1 MSKIIIVHS
10 LSESKLRKAVE
21 LGGMPLPSIAA
32 MKPDNDFT
40 RFGAITFI
48 LKPESVDPK
57 DKKNLFFDRDIFS
70 QRIPELYYDIDKKAL
85 TNLHKQLDT
94 MVDNNKNLEPLFNL
108 YDLDSLKRK
117 SSDYIEDRIKSSPL
131 VRLMF
136 MQKMNPSYELPTKV
150 DKLQSDLS
158 SDLVFQDY
166 MKSRIHNLQHDDSF
180 KLALHA
186 VLERRHTFYKE
197 TIGLTIA
204 DDIMADYKKTLFNQQ
219 GDLNS
224 YSSDLE
230 KIINDVKRY
239 TGDAKILDVEKTRD
253 ELSKFADVHAAD
265 YNEFFADITQDI
277 FVKPHLRNGTRKV
290 EYNLDTISKFMLRQ
304 QVTGAEDV
312 NDTSIGKIS
321 SSYST
326 QFNSYA
332 DMISYVD
339 KLDTMEDRHNQT
351 DALNRRIF
359 DLAEKLQ
366 PHSDYSRFFDVQEY
380 LSLALTRVS
389 TVEQFSTKLSKQ
401 GFDITTIPQAVIQEG
416 FDICNGIKN
425 LSSHY
430 FEGKPQK
437 VIYFDDFQAVALP
450 KNTSQ
455 DIIKA
460 LDGKVNIHFYENQEE
475 KKAIFSKYA
484 FDSAPKKV
492 NKLKNF

>member
-166 MKSRIHNLQHDDSF
+166 MKSRLHNLQHDDSF
-180 KLALHA
+180 KLALHD

-401 GFDITTIPQAVIQEG
+401 GFDITTIPQDVIQEG

>member
-1 MSKIIIVHS
+1 
-10 LSESKLRKAVE
+10 
-21 LGGMPLPSIAA
+21 
-32 MKPDNDFT
+32 
-40 RFGAITFI
+40 
-48 LKPESVDPK
+48 
-57 DKKNLFFDRDIFS
+57 
-70 QRIPELYYDIDKKAL
+70 
-85 TNLHKQLDT
+85 

-166 MKSRIHNLQHDDSF
+166 MKSRLHNLQHDDSF
-180 KLALHA
+180 KLALHD

-401 GFDITTIPQAVIQEG
+401 GFDITTIPQDVIQEG

>member
-32 MKPDNDFT
+32 MKPDNEFT
-40 RFGAITFI
+40 RFGNITFI
-48 LKPESVDPK
+48 LKPESVNPK

-85 TNLHKQLDT
+85 SSLHKQLDT
-94 MVDNNKNLEPLFNL
+94 MVDNNKSLEPLFNL

-117 SSDYIEDRIKSSPL
+117 SSDYIEDRLKSSPL

-136 MQKMNPSYELPTKV
+136 IQKMNPAYELPTKI

-158 SDLVFQDY
+158 ADLIFQDY
-166 MKSRIHNLQHDDSF
+166 MKKRIHTLQHDDDF
-180 KLALHA
+180 KTALHA
-186 VLERRHTFYKE
+186 VLERRHTYYKE

-204 DDIMADYKKTLFNQQ
+204 DDIMNGYKKTIFNQQ
-219 GDLNS
+219 GDINS

-239 TGDAKILDVEKTRD
+239 SGDSKILDVEKARD
-253 ELSKFADVHAAD
+253 ELSKFADSHTAD
-265 YNEFFADITQDI
+265 YNEFFSGLTQDI

-290 EYNLDTISKFMLRQ
+290 EYNLDTISKYMLRQ

-326 QFNSYA
+326 QFTSYD

-351 DALNRRIF
+351 DALNKRIF
-359 DLAEKLQ
+359 ELAEKIQ
-366 PHSDYSRFFDVQEY
+366 PHSPYSRFFDVQEY
-380 LSLALTRVS
+380 LSLALARVS
-389 TVEQFSTKLSKQ
+389 TVDQFYTKLAKQ
-401 GFDITTIPQAVIQEG
+401 GFDVTAIPQEVINEG
-416 FDICNGIKN
+416 FDICHGIKN

-437 VIYFDDFQAVALP
+437 VIYFDDFQAVAMP
-450 KNTSQ
+450 KNTAP

-460 LDGKVNIHFYENQEE
+460 LDGKVNIHFYETQEE
-475 KKAIFSKYA
+475 KKAIFSKYS
-484 FDSAPKKV
+484 FDSAPKKL

>member
-32 MKPDNDFT
+32 MKPDNEFT
-40 RFGAITFI
+40 RFGNITFI

-85 TNLHKQLDT
+85 TSLHKQLDT
-94 MVDNNKNLEPLFNL
+94 MVDNNKSLEPLFNL

-117 SSDYIEDRIKSSPL
+117 SSDYIEDRLKSSPL

-136 MQKMNPSYELPTKV
+136 IQKMNPSFELPTKV

-158 SDLVFQDY
+158 SDLIFQDY

-180 KLALHA
+180 KSALYA

-197 TIGLTIA
+197 TIGITIA

-401 GFDITTIPQAVIQEG
+401 GFDITTIPQDVIQEG

>member
-32 MKPDNDFT
+32 MKPDNEFT
-40 RFGAITFI
+40 RFGNITFI

-85 TNLHKQLDT
+85 TSLHKQLDT
-94 MVDNNKNLEPLFNL
+94 MVDNNKSLEPLFNL

-117 SSDYIEDRIKSSPL
+117 SSDYIEDRLKSSPL

-136 MQKMNPSYELPTKV
+136 IQKMNPSYELPTKV

-158 SDLVFQDY
+158 SDLIFQDY

-180 KLALHA
+180 KAALHE
-186 VLERRHTFYKE
+186 VLERKHTFYKE
-197 TIGLTIA
+197 TVGLTIA
-204 DDIMADYKKTLFNQQ
+204 DDIMADYKKTLFNQD

-239 TGDAKILDVEKTRD
+239 TGESKILDIDKTRD
-253 ELSKFADVHAAD
+253 ELMKFVHVHAAD
-265 YNEFFADITQDI
+265 YNEFFTNITQDI

-290 EYNLDTISKFMLRQ
+290 DYNLETISKFMLKQ

-321 SSYST
+321 SSYSI

-339 KLDTMEDRHNQT
+339 KLDTIEDRHNQI
-351 DALNRRIF
+351 DSLNRRIF
-359 DLAEKLQ
+359 ELAEKLQ
-366 PHSDYSRFFDVQEY
+366 PHSKYSRFFDVQEC
-380 LSLALTRVS
+380 LSLALTRVLNADH
-389 TVEQFSTKLSKQ
+389 FSTKLSKQ
-401 GFDITTIPQAVIQEG
+401 GFDISDIAEETIQEG
-416 FDICNGIKN
+416 FDICNDIKN

-455 DIIKA
+455 DIIKS
-460 LDGKVNIHFYENQEE
+460 LDGKVNIHFYETQEE
-475 KKAIFSKYA
+475 KK
-484 FDSAPKKV
+484 DR
-492 NKLKNF
+492 